1 MIKEEIRNAVMNT
14 AKEYGYEWVMAEFEY
29 DESEDFLNELKSQMD
44 DEGYCQ
50 THIFDGEESYCV
62 LERADVDDN
71 TDLVD
76 VMKEGNIFTEE
87 NVYNWIT
94 LGRIEAW
101 KELFERGK
109 KKVGYFFDGYGGYVF
124 FPECMDMKSLKKK
137 GEVVVA

>member
-1 MIKEEIRNAVMNT
+1 MTKEEIRNAVMNT

-29 DESEDFLNELKSQMD
+29 EESEDFLNELKSQMD

-50 THIFDGEESYCV
+50 TQIFDGEEPYYV
-62 LERADVDDN
+62 LKKADVDDN

-76 VMKEGNIFTEE
+76 VMEEGDIFTEE
-87 NVYNWIT
+87 NVYNWIN

-109 KKVGYFFDGYGGYVF
+109 KKVGYFCDGYGGYVF